1 MTNPFTI
8 ATAEINANADRAATV
23 RQIEFLKDLLTE
35 REWSTGS
42 VNYVNRAAAIN
53 IAIDLATRPEWKRE
67 LAHKGV
73 TAYHLGERV
82 NEILAVPGG
91 APLTRS
97 GASKLIELLK
107 AQPRRSAQPV
117 AEAMVDEVL
126 PVATTGEIADG
137 FYEFTYDRGQVA
149 IAKVVRAVHGS
160 GHQYA
165 KQLNPETGT
174 FEYVAGLLSEVRQSG
189 VPLTLERAKE
199 LGHLYGRC
207 IRCGRT
213 LTDEGSIAAGIGPV
227 CAGKF

>member
-1 MTNPFTI
+1 MTAMNPFSI
-8 ATAEINANADRAATV
+8 ATEINADRAATV

-42 VNYVNRAAAIN
+42 TKYVNRAAQINVAIT
-53 IAIDLATRPEWKRE
+53 LATRPNWKTE
-67 LAHKGV
+67 LAGKGV
-73 TAYHLGERV
+73 QAHHLGERV
-82 NEILAVPGG
+82 NEIMDVAG
-91 APLTRS
+91 APVLTRS

-107 AQPRRSAQPV
+107 AQPRKAAQPV

-126 PVATTGEIADG
+126 PVTTTGEIADG
-137 FYEFTYDRGQVA
+137 FYEFTYDHGKVA
-149 IAKVVRAVHGS
+149 IAKVVHAVHGS

-165 KQLNPETGT
+165 KQLDPETGT
-174 FEYVAGLLSEVRQSG
+174 FEYVGGLLAEVRQSG
-189 VPLTLERAKE
+189 VPLSLERAKE

-213 LTDEGSIAAGIGPV
+213 LTDEASIAAGIGPV